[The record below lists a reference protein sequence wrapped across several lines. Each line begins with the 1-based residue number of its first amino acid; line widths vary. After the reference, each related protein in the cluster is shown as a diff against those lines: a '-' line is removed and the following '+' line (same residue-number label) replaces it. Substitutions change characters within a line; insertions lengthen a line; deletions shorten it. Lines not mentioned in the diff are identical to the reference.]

1 MNTKTK
7 SKQNTSASAV
17 TLPEGT
23 LSIGASD
30 QIDFSPFNYRKKIDE
45 NKLNQFAEELAQH
58 GIISPLTVRPGKQ
71 GRYELVAGERRLKA
85 ASIAKLKQVP
95 VCIRELTDEQV
106 IEIQL
111 SENMQRENPHPFH
124 EAQGIALMQQAGK
137 KMEEMAL
144 RLGKSKQYIYSR
156 LKLLSLVKPFQ
167 EMFLSDAIS
176 IGEAYELATLSPKSQ
191 QELFDDECTG
201 WKEQEYFH
209 LPDLDDTL
217 RRYKYELAK
226 APFDTTNP
234 TLGLGSCEKCH
245 FNSST
250 LLNLFAGIDERSICS
265 NKQCF
270 QSKCTQHFSNS
281 IQQKIG
287 EERPAG
293 LLFIGQPSPT
303 LESILEQI
311 PETTDLQRFNVYE
324 TDILELPE
332 MPDKAD
338 YLKEETE
345 TDEGDTE
352 AFEQAMEEYNLDM
365 EEYQQ
370 LAQSGKFQKGLQ
382 VSNKAVEGVYV
393 TLEKSNPRQAEKK
406 VTAKLVQEAI
416 KTKTATKELLS
427 AEIERLKSR
436 EARALELY
444 REKVQLQ
451 VHEAFQKSLD
461 EHNTEVSLTE
471 ADQAAVK
478 WLLFQSLDWG
488 SKNDM
493 PKLLF
498 KKQEPEK
505 HDKLYQQVTA
515 MPDHLFAALIRRTL
529 AGKAE
534 CKYPRSPEA
543 FFLRQVALAAGL
555 DIAHIEKAQQEKA
568 TARKSKSKERI
579 NGLQKQIK
587 QIKST

>member
-1 MNTKTK
+1 MI
-7 SKQNTSASAV
+7 
-17 TLPEGT
+17 LPEGT
-23 LSIGASD
+23 LSNIASD

-124 EAQGIALMQQAGK
+124 EAQGIALLQQAGK
-137 KMEEMAL
+137 KLEEMAL
-144 RLGKSKQYIYSR
+144 RLGKSKQYINSR
-156 LKLLSLVKPFQ
+156 LKLLSLVEPFQ

-176 IGEAYELATLSPKSQ
+176 IGEAYELATLSPESQ

-209 LPDLDDTL
+209 LPDLDYAL
-217 RRYKYELAK
+217 GRYKYELAK

-234 TLGLGSCEKCH
+234 TLGPGSCEKCP

-250 LLNLFAGIDERSICS
+250 LLSLFAGIDERSICS
-265 NKQCF
+265 NKQCY
-270 QSKCTQHFSNS
+270 QSKCTQHFCN
-281 IQQKIG
+281 IIEQKM
-287 EERPAG
+287 EEEKPAG
-293 LLFIGQPSPT
+293 LLFIGQPSPM

-311 PETTDLQRFNVYE
+311 PETKYLQRFNVYE

-338 YLKEETE
+338 YLNEETE
-345 TDEGDTE
+345 ADELDAK
-352 AFEQAMEEYNLDM
+352 AFEQAMEEYKQDM

-370 LAQSGKFQKGLQ
+370 LAQNGKFQKGLQ
-382 VSNKAVEGVYV
+382 VSNKAVEWVYF
-393 TLEKSNPRQAEKK
+393 TLEKSNHRQAEKK
-406 VTAKLVQEAI
+406 VTAKQVQEAI

-427 AEIERLKSR
+427 AEIERIKSR
-436 EARALELY
+436 EARAIELD

-461 EHNTEVSLTE
+461 EHNTELSLTV

-478 WLLFQSLDWG
+478 WLLFQSLYWG

-493 PKLLF
+493 RKLLF
-498 KKQEPEK
+498 KNKEPEK
-505 HDKLYQQVTA
+505 HDKLYQQVAAT
-515 MPDHLFAALIRRTL
+515 PDHLFAALIRRTL

-534 CKYPRSPEA
+534 SKFPRSPEA
-543 FFLRQVALAAGL
+543 FFLRQAALAAGL

-587 QIKST
+587 QIK